1 MIWLEPMLAAVGV
14 FMVDQVSKALVMSHI
29 AAHETA
35 PDRPFLSVQ
44 LVLNR
49 RGLLGSFG
57 GRPALLALWA
67 ASVAAAALVLHHG
80 MLPPGMLG
88 PVGIGAAV
96 GGATGNVLDQL
107 RRGAVVDFIAVGW
120 WPAFNVADAVIVSG
134 VGLILLS
141 LR

>member
-14 FMVDQVSKALVMSHI
+14 FIADQVSKALVMSHI
-29 AAHETA
+29 AAHETT
-35 PDRPFLSVQ
+35 PDRPFLSIQ

-49 RGLLGSFG
+49 RGVLGSFG
-57 GRPALLALWA
+57 GKPALLALWA

-80 MLPPGMLG
+80 MLPSGMLG

-96 GGATGNVLDQL
+96 GGATGNLLDQL

-120 WPAFNVADAVIVSG
+120 WPAFNVADAAIVSG